1 MSSVVEQPSTGSIEA
16 FEGFAL
22 LLCGPEALEASG
34 SLDALK
40 PVIQLHGQGSTAL
53 ILPLPGGI
61 CEGHKNPGETCDC
74 EPAEK
79 NSH

>member
-1 MSSVVEQPSTGSIEA
+1 MSGVAEQPSTGSIEA
-16 FEGFAL
+16 FERL
-22 LLCGPEALEASG
+22 LLLFCGPEALEASG

-40 PVIQLHGQGSTAL
+40 PVIQLQREGSSSL